1 MIPIKMRILSLSP
14 LPLNIVV
21 LNPLLH
27 SAAFLHHQKK
37 SENQLH
43 SDILSKV
50 KTVTLGSNGLT

>member
-27 SAAFLHHQKK
+27 SAAFLHHQKT
-37 SENQLH
+37 ENQLH
-43 SDILSKV
+43 SDILRKV
-50 KTVTLGSNGLT
+50 KAVTLGSNGLT

>member
-1 MIPIKMRILSLSP
+1 MRILSLSP

-27 SAAFLHHQKK
+27 SAAFLHHQKT

-43 SDILSKV
+43 SDILRKV
-50 KTVTLGSNGLT
+50 KMVTLGSNGLT